1 MASNHAKGTFKLAG
15 WEENTIEEFDGGA
28 KLTRAQIKQ
37 DFTGDLEG
45 HGAWESLMC
54 YRPDGRAMFTGLE
67 RVVGKI
73 GDRSGSFVLRTEG
86 VYDGKEAK
94 TEWSV
99 VPDSGTEG
107 RAGRK
112 GKGSSVAPHGPNG
125 EFTLDYEL

>member
-1 MASNHAKGTFKLAG
+1 
-15 WEENTIEEFDGGA
+15 
-28 KLTRAQIKQ
+28 
-37 DFTGDLEG
+37 
-45 HGAWESLMC
+45 
-54 YRPDGRAMFTGLE
+54 MFTGLE

-107 RAGRK
+107 LAGLK